1 MPTSHILLAIM
12 TKLPV
17 ANSSHSQNSK
27 LRYIK
32 ASLLLSGPFMFVVG
46 GSFFVYSKISS
57 GALANAEWVRYSKER
72 NNALD
77 SARSKEQAEKIKAQK
92 EAEKLQLSIDKN
104 QSYFADIPIVV
115 RSSDGATL
123 INFGKLING
132 ESAQYSYK
140 VAVGQAVYDV
150 QGEISARGN
159 SLYYSDNYNKS
170 NSEILSEGE
179 IRHEKDEQTGNLRL
193 TFITS
198 KNIGGLSKL
207 GDVRVFDFKY
217 K

>member
-1 MPTSHILLAIM
+1 M
-12 TKLPV
+12 
-17 ANSSHSQNSK
+17 
-27 LRYIK
+27 RYLK
-32 ASLLLSGPFMFVVG
+32 AAMLLSGPAVFLLG
-46 GSFFVYSKISS
+46 GSFFLYSKIASNS
-57 GALANAEWVRYSKER
+57 LASTEWTRYSKER

-77 SARSKEQAEKIKAQK
+77 SARSKELAEKIKSQK
-92 EAEKLQLSIDKN
+92 EADKLRESIDRN

-140 VAVGQAVYDV
+140 VAVGQSVYDV
-150 QGEISARGN
+150 QGEITARGN

-170 NSEILSEGE
+170 NSEVLSEGE
-179 IRHEKDEQTGNLRL
+179 IRHEKDSQSGNLRV

-198 KNIGGLSKL
+198 KNIGSLSKL
-207 GDVRVFDFKY
+207 GDVRIFDFKY

>member
-1 MPTSHILLAIM
+1 M
-12 TKLPV
+12 
-17 ANSSHSQNSK
+17 
-27 LRYIK
+27 RYLK
-32 ASLLLSGPFMFVVG
+32 AAMLLSGPAVFLLG
-46 GSFFVYSKISS
+46 GSFFLYSKIASNS
-57 GALANAEWVRYSKER
+57 LASTEWTRYSKER

-77 SARSKEQAEKIKAQK
+77 SARSKELAEKIKSQK
-92 EAEKLQLSIDKN
+92 EADKLRESIDRN

-140 VAVGQAVYDV
+140 VAVGQSVYDV
-150 QGEISARGN
+150 QGEITARGN
-159 SLYYSDNYNKS
+159 SLYYSDSYNKS
-170 NSEILSEGE
+170 NSEVLSEGE
-179 IRHEKDEQTGNLRL
+179 IRHEKDSQSGNLRV

-198 KNIGGLSKL
+198 KNIGSLSKL
-207 GDVRVFDFKY
+207 GDVRIFDFKY